1 MERSEGRCYLYG
13 DTWVGVFKLLFCS
26 TIKKKEHKLYGAHS
40 GPVGGLP
47 MKKAVKITFDSDD
60 E

>member
-1 MERSEGRCYLYG
+1 MPDELMKFG
-13 DTWVGVFKLLFCS
+13 S

-40 GPVGGLP
+40 GPMGGLP

>member
-1 MERSEGRCYLYG
+1 MRFGI
-13 DTWVGVFKLLFCS
+13 
-26 TIKKKEHKLYGAHS
+26 TIKKKEHKLFGAHS
-40 GPVGGLP
+40 GPVGGVP